1 MCWWN
6 DITVHLQEMVLGE
19 NWWYASNFQITKSFT
34 GKLSKMIEIE
44 MWPTF
49 MTPQESFNPRTTYQD
64 AFINKEFGEIK
75 KYFSWNTP
83 YFNAVVILNS
93 LMNRNYKKFKDHLHN
108 FFNKS
113 NVMYI
118 NCQPKCFCIQQ
129 ARKLKIAMVIS
140 IFSNTFF
147 IKWSVG

>member
-34 GKLSKMIEIE
+34 GKLSKMKEIE

-64 AFINKEFGEIK
+64 AFLKEEFGEIK
-75 KYFSWNTP
+75 KIFQVKYDIFHCSDN
-83 YFNAVVILNS
+83 
-93 LMNRNYKKFKDHLHN
+93 FKHSNGQKLHN

-113 NVMYI
+113 DVMYVYKLPTKVFLYTAGKKI
-118 NCQPKCFCIQQ
+118 KNCNGYQHI
-129 ARKLKIAMVIS
+129 
-140 IFSNTFF
+140 
-147 IKWSVG
+147 